1 MMTSAQYALP
11 MKKTIQFMIVGMHC
25 ASCSVRNERA
35 LVRLP
40 GVIEA
45 AVNFGTHTATVT
57 FDTSATDETAL
68 YDAVIGTG
76 YKVMASGHKDE
87 QGAEERK
94 VVATAKL
101 RMQLA
106 IIFSAPTI
114 ITSLLNFTLPGVSL
128 HISSVHWMQ
137 MILTGIVV
145 FVLGWSFHVGMA
157 SQLRIGAANMD
168 TLVSI
173 GTASTFFYSFW
184 SALSG
189 YGHVYFVTATMVAML
204 ILIGQYFEEK
214 SRGSASDAIR
224 KLMELGAKDARL
236 FLFDGS
242 DREVPIDAV
251 KIGDMLL
258 VKPGEKIPLDGVV
271 LQGDSSV
278 DESMLTGESLP
289 VGKHPADDVFGS
301 TMNQNGMLIV
311 EVKKLAGD
319 TALAQ
324 IVRMVAEAQ
333 GKKTPIQKLVD
344 RVSSVFVPVVLMI
357 AALTAIAWYAS
368 TGDVSSAL
376 IPAVAVLVIA
386 CPCAL
391 GLATPTAIMV
401 GTGTGAQH
409 GIIIKNGQALEKAHA
424 VDTIVFDKTG
434 TLTEGRP
441 TVTDVVALAAM
452 PADEALRIAASLE
465 TYSEHPLARAIVAE
479 AKKRNLALA
488 RTYEFTVLPGKG
500 IEGVIE
506 GHKVRIG
513 SGKIAD
519 GGEALSAEGLFLLS
533 KLEEQGKT
541 AVRIFIDDVP
551 SGLVAIADI
560 AKTDARRAVEDLRA
574 DGIEVFMLT
583 GDNRGTAMAIAL
595 LLGIPPNHVIPEV
608 LPQQKSV
615 EIKRLQEE
623 GRIVGFVGDGINDAP
638 ALVQADL
645 GVAVGT
651 GTDIAIEAGSI
662 VLVKGNP
669 SKVVDALRL
678 SRQTFSVIQQN
689 LFWAFFY
696 NIMAVPVAA
705 LGFLTPMIASAAMA
719 FSSVSV
725 VANSLRIRNMRFKT
739 LVENAQAKPKK

>member
-1 MMTSAQYALP
+1 

-35 LVRLP
+35 LVRMP
-40 GVIEA
+40 GVVDA
-45 AVNFGTHTATVT
+45 SVNFGTHTATVT
-57 FDTSATDETAL
+57 FDTEVTNENAL
-68 YDAVIGTG
+68 YDAVVRTG
-76 YKVMASGHKDE
+76 YKVMAAGHGSGEK
-87 QGAEERK
+87 QKAEEDR
-94 VVATAKL
+94 ALASAKFN
-101 RMQLA
+101 MQLA
-106 IIFSAPTI
+106 IILSAPVVVFGMLNLPI
-114 ITSLLNFTLPGVSL
+114 PGQFLQVGYSLWV
-128 HISSVHWMQ
+128 Q
-137 MILTGIVV
+137 MLLSGYVV

-157 SQLRIGAANMD
+157 SQLRAGTANMD

-173 GTASTFFYSFW
+173 GTSSAFLYSFW

-189 YGHVYFVTATMVAML
+189 YEHAYFEAAAMVATL
-204 ILIGQYFEEK
+204 ILTGQYFEEK

-224 KLMELGAKDARL
+224 KLMELGAKKARL

-271 LQGDSSV
+271 LQGDSAV
-278 DESMLTGESLP
+278 DEAMLTGESLP
-289 VGKHPADDVFGS
+289 VGKHPGDDVFGA
-301 TMNQNGMLIV
+301 TINQNGMMIV
-311 EVKKLAGD
+311 EVKKLVGD

-333 GKKTPIQKLVD
+333 GKKAPIQQLVD
-344 RVSSVFVPVVLMI
+344 RVSAVFVPVVLVV
-357 AALTAIAWYAS
+357 AALTAVAWYAG
-368 TGDVSSAL
+368 TGDVGSAL

-401 GTGTGAQH
+401 GTGTGAMH
-409 GIIIKNGQALEKAHA
+409 GIIIKNGQAFEKARA
-424 VDTIVFDKTG
+424 VDTVVFDKTG

-441 TVTDVVALAAM
+441 TVTDVVELGTM
-452 PADEALRIAASLE
+452 PANEALRIAASLE
-465 TYSEHPLARAIVAE
+465 NYSEHPLARAIVDE
-479 AKKRNLALA
+479 AKRRGLALT
-488 RTYEFTVLPGKG
+488 RTYEFTALPGKG
-500 IEGVIE
+500 IEGTIE
-506 GHKVRIG
+506 GKKVRIG
-513 SGKIAD
+513 SGKVAE
-519 GGEALSAEGLFLLS
+519 GGATLSAESLFLLS
-533 KLEEQGKT
+533 QLEEQGKT
-541 AVRIFIDDVP
+541 AIRVFID
-551 SGLVAIADI
+551 GEACCLIAIADT
-560 AKTDARRAVEDLRA
+560 AKPDARRAVEDLRA
-574 DGIEVFMLT
+574 EGIDVYMLT
-583 GDNRGTAMAIAL
+583 GDNRGTAMAIAQQ
-595 LLGIPPNHVIPEV
+595 LGIPSSHVIPEV
-608 LPQQKSV
+608 LPQQKSFQ
-615 EIKRLQEE
+615 IKRLQEE
-623 GRIVGFVGDGINDAP
+623 GRTVGFVGDGINDAP

-678 SRQTFSVIQQN
+678 SRRTFSTIQQN

-696 NIMAVPVAA
+696 NVLAVPIAA

-725 VANSLRIRNMRFKT
+725 VANSLRIRKMRFRVVT
-739 LVENAQAKPKK
+739 ESDVIEPKK